1 MSEARPTDRGAR
13 DPVPGPL
20 EVRPVSRTEPAAP
33 KLRPAREPVP
43 EAPAPL
49 EPGRLKG
56 CQDLERRVRL
66 RRDAM
71 RELYP
76 GRRHP
81 TDATIRTQ
89 FTRVA
94 VLYRKMYDR
103 ELNCREYEWTR
114 DTARVLQFIATHWNT
129 ESSRNAHRAALA
141 AVLRNLDSFDPVATV
156 YARACAAGR
165 RIIDEEIG
173 ENTLTGRRA
182 DNYLEWD
189 QLAQLT
195 LAVPIGTAD
204 AALMG
209 LYVFIPPRRLL
220 DYSLMRIARRPAERL
235 PRESNYLVLDDSG
248 QPTQL
253 VFNRF
258 KTDRT
263 FGQQVLPVT
272 EQLANVL
279 RPYVHGKPDGAV
291 LFPNTTGEPHSNFSR
306 VVSSTFRRH
315 TGREVTVDLL
325 RSAFIS
331 MALGRQPTLNA
342 RKALAHQMA
351 HSTQQQAEYQ
361 KISVQTQSR

>member
-1 MSEARPTDRGAR
+1 M
-13 DPVPGPL
+13 
-20 EVRPVSRTEPAAP
+20 
-33 KLRPAREPVP
+33 
-43 EAPAPL
+43 
-49 EPGRLKG
+49 
-56 CQDLERRVRL
+56 
-66 RRDAM
+66 
-71 RELYP
+71 
-76 GRRHP
+76 
-81 TDATIRTQ
+81 
-89 FTRVA
+89 
-94 VLYRKMYDR
+94 
-103 ELNCREYEWTR
+103 
-114 DTARVLQFIATHWNT
+114 
-129 ESSRNAHRAALA
+129 
-141 AVLRNLDSFDPVATV
+141 
-156 YARACAAGR
+156 
-165 RIIDEEIG
+165 
-173 ENTLTGRRA
+173 
-182 DNYLEWD
+182 
-189 QLAQLT
+189 
-195 LAVPIGTAD
+195 
-204 AALMG
+204 
-209 LYVFIPPRRLL
+209 
-220 DYSLMRIARRPAERL
+220 
-235 PRESNYLVLDDSG
+235 LDDSG